1 MIAPPRIRGGVLTGY
16 AVGVACALFPNQL
29 PRIVVV
35 QLVVCL
41 VFGAIGASVGW
52 AVVRR
57 RAVSDGGVRVALYLG
72 SAALVGWVLWQ
83 NHLRAAAGAD
93 PVGPMAFAALAVAVA
108 AAPVAVA
115 ALWPVRARAAAGALA
130 AVAVVAGIAWPAT
143 ATSAETASYAE
154 RFAGISSSSPGVRAY
169 ASLADGAS
177 PAARAAVAVDRLI
190 AAGGLARRAVVI
202 AVPTGSGW
210 VDPHFVRGVEES
222 LHGDSAILAVQY
234 TEMPSWQSFVLHR
247 DAAAASTAAL
257 IDELHRRAPST
268 PVRVY
273 GQSLG
278 TVGVLAAQRRAA
290 ELRAPIAA
298 TLQVGTPAGV
308 AVTGPAQLNASD
320 PVGIWSSRLLVTPPA
335 RGPSGSG
342 RATPRPPWLPVI
354 SFVQATVD
362 LLGATAP
369 PPGLGHR
376 YDERQGSELV
386 ADLVAPEGLPTA
398 A

>member
-1 MIAPPRIRGGVLTGY
+1 MIARPHARGGVLTGY

-29 PRIVVV
+29 PRTVLV
-35 QLVVCL
+35 QIVVCL
-41 VFGAIGASVGW
+41 LLGSVGALVGW
-52 AVVRR
+52 IAVRR
-57 RAVSDGGVRVALYLG
+57 REPSDGGGRAALYLG
-72 SAALVGWVLWQ
+72 AAALVGWVLWQ
-83 NHLRAAAGAD
+83 NHLRAAAGAE
-93 PVGPMAFAALAVAVA
+93 PVGPPAFAALVCAVA
-108 AAPVAVA
+108 AAPLAVAVV
-115 ALWPVRARAAAGALA
+115 WPVRARAAAAALA
-130 AVAVVAGIAWPAT
+130 GVAVLGGVAWPAT
-143 ATSAETASYAE
+143 ATSAESASYAD
-154 RFAGISSSSPGVRAY
+154 RFAGIETATRGVRAY
-169 ASLADGAS
+169 ASLGDGAS
-177 PAARAAVAVDRLI
+177 PTARAAVAVDRLI

-222 LHGDSAILAVQY
+222 LHGDSAIVAVQY

-278 TVGVLAAQRRAA
+278 TVGVLAAQRRAS
-290 ELRAPIAA
+290 ELHTSVAA

-308 AVTGPAQLNASD
+308 AIAGPAQLNASD
-320 PVGIWSSRLLVTPPA
+320 PVGIWSPRLLFAPPSRPA
-335 RGPSGSG
+335 SGSG
-342 RATPRPPWLPVI
+342 RATPRPPWLPVL

-386 ADLVAPEGLPTA
+386 ADLVTTKGLPTPV
-398 A
+398 

>member
-1 MIAPPRIRGGVLTGY
+1 MIAVPRPRGGVLTGY

-29 PRIVVV
+29 PRTVAV
-35 QLVVCL
+35 QIVVCL
-41 VFGAIGASVGW
+41 VFGGLGALAGW

-57 RAVSDGGVRVALYLG
+57 RAVSDGGCRVALYLG
-72 SAALVGWVLWQ
+72 AASLVGWVLWQ

-93 PVGPMAFAALAVAVA
+93 PVGPPAFAALAAAVAVA
-108 AAPVAVA
+108 PFAVA

-143 ATSAETASYAE
+143 ATSAETASYAQ
-154 RFAGISSSSPGVRAY
+154 RFASIESASPGVRAY
-169 ASLADGAS
+169 ASLDDAPT

-222 LHGDSAILAVQY
+222 LHGDSAIAAVQY
-234 TEMPSWQSFVLHR
+234 TEMPSWQSFLLHR
-247 DAAAASTAAL
+247 DAAAASAAAL

-278 TVGVLAAQRRAA
+278 TVGVLAAHRRAA

-308 AVTGPAQLNASD
+308 AVSGPAQLNPSD
-320 PVGIWSSRLLVTPPA
+320 PVGIWSPRLLVAAPSRPA
-335 RGPSGSG
+335 SGSG
-342 RATPRPPWLPVI
+342 RATPRPPWLPVL

-369 PPGLGHR
+369 PAGLGHR
-376 YDERQGSELV
+376 YDERQGSALV
-386 ADLVAPEGLPTA
+386 ADLVAREGLPTA

>member
-1 MIAPPRIRGGVLTGY
+1 M
-16 AVGVACALFPNQL
+16 
-29 PRIVVV
+29 
-35 QLVVCL
+35 
-41 VFGAIGASVGW
+41 
-52 AVVRR
+52 
-57 RAVSDGGVRVALYLG
+57 
-72 SAALVGWVLWQ
+72 
-83 NHLRAAAGAD
+83 
-93 PVGPMAFAALAVAVA
+93 
-108 AAPVAVA
+108 
-115 ALWPVRARAAAGALA
+115 
-130 AVAVVAGIAWPAT
+130 AGIAWPAT

-154 RFAGISSSSPGVRAY
+154 RFTGIESSARGVRAY
-169 ASLADGAS
+169 ASLGDGDS
-177 PAARAAVAVDRLI
+177 PAARAAVAVDRLV
-190 AAGGLARRAVVI
+190 AAGGLTRRAVVV

-210 VDPHFVRGVEES
+210 VDPHFVRGVEEA
-222 LHGDSAILAVQY
+222 LHGDSAIVAVQY

-290 ELRAPIAA
+290 ELHVPVAA

-308 AVTGPAQLNASD
+308 AIAGPAQLNASD
-320 PVGIWSSRLLVTPPA
+320 PVGIWSSRLVVAPPSRA
-335 RGPSGSG
+335 ASGSG
-342 RATPRPPWLPVI
+342 RATPRPPWVPVL

-386 ADLVAPEGLPTA
+386 TDLVAREGLPA
-398 A
+398 SA

>member
-1 MIAPPRIRGGVLTGY
+1 MSARRRVRGGVLTGY

-29 PRIVVV
+29 PRTVLTQIA
-35 QLVVCL
+35 VCL
-41 VFGAIGASVGW
+41 ILGGLGALAGW

-57 RAVSDGGVRVALYLG
+57 RTPSDGGGRAALYLLPV
-72 SAALVGWVLWQ
+72 ALVGWLLWQ
-83 NHLRAAAGAD
+83 NHLRSAAGVD
-93 PVGPMAFAALAVAVA
+93 PLGPLSFAALVCAVTAAPFA
-108 AAPVAVA
+108 AA
-115 ALWPVRARAAAGALA
+115 ALRPVRARAAAA
-130 AVAVVAGIAWPAT
+130 AVAGVAVLGGIAWPAT
-143 ATSAETASYAE
+143 ATPAETAAYAE
-154 RFAGISSSSPGVRAY
+154 RFAGIESSAPGVRAY
-169 ASLADGAS
+169 ASLGDGDS
-177 PAARAAVAVDRLI
+177 PAARAAVAVDRLV
-190 AAGGLARRAVVI
+190 AAGGLSRRAVVV

-210 VDPHFVRGVEES
+210 VDPHFVRGVEEA
-222 LHGDSAILAVQY
+222 LHGDSAIVAVQY

-268 PVRVY
+268 PLRVY

-290 ELRAPIAA
+290 ELHAPVAA

-308 AVTGPAQLNASD
+308 PVTGPAQLNASD

-335 RGPSGSG
+335 RAASGSG
-342 RATPRPPWLPVI
+342 RATPRPPWLPVL

-376 YDERQGSELV
+376 YDERQGSALV
-386 ADLVAPEGLPTA
+386 ADLVAQESLPTA

>member
-1 MIAPPRIRGGVLTGY
+1 MIPRTRLRGGVLTGY

-29 PRIVVV
+29 PRTVVV
-35 QLVVCL
+35 QIVVCL
-41 VFGAIGASVGW
+41 LFGAIGAVAGW
-52 AVVRR
+52 TVVRR
-57 RAVSDGGVRVALYLG
+57 REPSDGGGRVALYIVA
-72 SAALVGWVLWQ
+72 AALVGWVLWQ

-93 PVGPMAFAALAVAVA
+93 PVGPLAFAALAGAVVA
-108 AAPVAVA
+108 APLA
-115 ALWPVRARAAAGALA
+115 AGTLWPVRARAAVAALA
-130 AVAVVAGIAWPAT
+130 GVAVTAGIAWPAT

-154 RFAGISSSSPGVRAY
+154 RFAGIESPAPGVRAY
-169 ASLADGAS
+169 ASLGDGATPS
-177 PAARAAVAVDRLI
+177 ARAAVAVDRLI

-222 LHGDSAILAVQY
+222 LHGDSAIVAVQY

-257 IDELHRRAPST
+257 IDELHRRAPSS

-278 TVGVLAAQRRAA
+278 TVGVLAAQQRAA
-290 ELRAPIAA
+290 ELHVPIAA

-308 AVTGPAQLNASD
+308 ALVGPAQLNASD
-320 PVGIWSSRLLVTPPA
+320 PGGIWSARLLVAPPA
-335 RGPSGSG
+335 RAASGSG
-342 RATPRPPWLPVI
+342 RATPRPPWLPVL

-376 YDERQGSELV
+376 YDERQGSALV
-386 ADLVAPEGLPTA
+386 ADLVAREGLPTA

>member
-1 MIAPPRIRGGVLTGY
+1 MIAVPRPRGGVLTGY

-29 PRIVVV
+29 PRTVAV
-35 QLVVCL
+35 QIVVCL
-41 VFGAIGASVGW
+41 VFGGLGALAGW

-57 RAVSDGGVRVALYLG
+57 RAVSDGGCRVALYLG
-72 SAALVGWVLWQ
+72 AASLVGWVLWQ

-93 PVGPMAFAALAVAVA
+93 PVGPPAFA
-108 AAPVAVA
+108 
-115 ALWPVRARAAAGALA
+115 ALA

-143 ATSAETASYAE
+143 ATSAETASYAQ
-154 RFAGISSSSPGVRAY
+154 RFASIESASPGVRAY
-169 ASLADGAS
+169 ASLDDAPT

-222 LHGDSAILAVQY
+222 LHGDSAIAAVQY
-234 TEMPSWQSFVLHR
+234 TEMPSWQSFLLHR
-247 DAAAASTAAL
+247 DAAAASAAAL

-278 TVGVLAAQRRAA
+278 TVGVLAAHRRAA

-308 AVTGPAQLNASD
+308 AVSGPAQLNPSD
-320 PVGIWSSRLLVTPPA
+320 PVGIWSPRLLVAAPSRPA
-335 RGPSGSG
+335 SGSG
-342 RATPRPPWLPVI
+342 RATPRPPWLPVL

-369 PPGLGHR
+369 PAGLGHR
-376 YDERQGSELV
+376 YDERQGSALV
-386 ADLVAPEGLPTA
+386 ADLVAREGLPTA

>member
-29 PRIVVV
+29 PRTVVV

-41 VFGAIGASVGW
+41 VFGAIGALVGW

-57 RAVSDGGVRVALYLG
+57 RAVSDGGCRVALYLG

-143 ATSAETASYAE
+143 ATSAESASYAE
-154 RFAGISSSSPGVRAY
+154 RFVGIESSSQGVRAY

-210 VDPHFVRGVEES
+210 VDPHFVRGVEEAM
-222 LHGDSAILAVQY
+222 HGDSAILAVQY

-290 ELRAPIAA
+290 ELHVPIAA

-320 PVGIWSSRLLVTPPA
+320 PVGIWSSRLLVAPPERA
-335 RGPSGSG
+335 ASGSG
-342 RATPRPPWLPVI
+342 RATPRPPWLPVL

-386 ADLVAPEGLPTA
+386 ADLVARKGLPA
-398 A
+398 AA